1 MSKDNTY
8 SNKIRP
14 KTKIQ
19 DKKNKKHIFLGLGR
33 AGEAV
38 MKTQGATVPPSGDG
52 VPSHPLMS
60 KPVVSIGAAIRILWE
75 SLKRKKKTN
84 EAQASSPTD

>member
-1 MSKDNTY
+1 M
-8 SNKIRP
+8 
-14 KTKIQ
+14 
-19 DKKNKKHIFLGLGR
+19 GR
-33 AGEAV
+33 EAV